1 MEPFI
6 QFALIAAKEAIQ
18 DSGWVPSNEIDCERM
33 DNDWLWHRRFGW
45 YKKSAGS

>member
-18 DSGWVPSNEIDCERM
+18 DSGWNPLNEIDCERTGVM
-33 DNDWLWHRRFGW
+33 I
-45 YKKSAGS
+45 GSGIGG

>member
-18 DSGWVPSNEIDCERM
+18 DSGGCHQTRLIVRELE
-33 DNDWLWHRRFGW
+33 
-45 YKKSAGS
+45 